1 MKRLYDGDASLV
13 IDDEP
18 LARDGL
24 KLLLGRQPRV
34 AAVSEARNGRE
45 AVAPIRQQKPD
56 LVLLDVQMP
65 RMDGFAVV
73 QAVGAEHMPA
83 VIFVTAHD
91 QYAIRAFEIAAVDY
105 LLKPVSEERFSMAF
119 ERASSRLQRAPHE
132 KATGQVL
139 AMLDV
144 IANPPRQLA
153 RLAIRSGERTFFVP
167 VNDVDR
173 IEALQNYVQVHVG
186 ATSHLLHVPMNTIET
201 VLDPQRF
208 LRIHRSHIVNV
219 QRIAQLWS
227 VAHGQY
233 VIELKSGERLP
244 AGRTYRER
252 IRGALSNPF

>member
-1 MKRLYDGDASLV
+1 MRLTVLV
-13 IDDEP
+13 VDDEP

-34 AAVSEARNGRE
+34 ASVSEARNGRE
-45 AVAPIRQQKPD
+45 AVALIRQQKPD

-132 KATGQVL
+132 NETGQVL

-244 AGRTYRER
+244 SGRTYRER